1 MAVFAINGHA
11 YNPSV
16 FEVGIQDVSSPEA
29 GRDLSGTMHPMKIT
43 TKFTLKVEF
52 WEIKPAEARQ
62 LLQDMS
68 TMKKVN
74 GVWVSYPKN
83 SFAVAFWNPF
93 TGTTD
98 TKYFY
103 VGDRSLP
110 VRMWRTSGGNLTQ
123 RAWYAKLSFNLIEI

>member
-29 GRDLSGTMHPMKIT
+29 GRDLTGTMYPMKIT

-52 WEIKPAEARQ
+52 WEIKPSDAKQ
-62 LLQDMS
+62 ILLDMS
-68 TMKKVN
+68 LVKN
-74 GVWVSYPKN
+74 GVVKPRNY
-83 SFAVAFWNPF
+83 FAVAFWNPF
-93 TGTTD
+93 TGNTETRN
-98 TKYFY
+98 FY

-110 VRMWRTSGGNLTQ
+110 VRMWRTSNGNLTN
-123 RAWYAKLSFNLIEI
+123 RAWYAKLTFNLIEI